1 MTPSKYQQRIFDFIQ
16 HESGSAIIEAVA
28 GSGKTTTIV
37 KAVQHLTN
45 SDYIF
50 LAFNKSIAKELEDR
64 GVRAST
70 FHALCFA
77 ELNSRLIKRPK
88 VESGKVRLLF
98 NNMLSEEERKEYY
111 DLPKLVSLA
120 KNSAFQCN
128 ESNEEWEALIEDH
141 DLTFPNIDRAVRL
154 ADRLLCLSNDRLDMI
169 DFDDMLYLPWL
180 KNFSLRSYKTV
191 FIDEAQDTNRLQ
203 LLLLRKL
210 VDPLEGRLIAVG
222 DRAQAIYGFR
232 GAGTGSMTAISSMFS
247 CTELPLSISYRC
259 PKRVVQEAQQYVP
272 RIEAWESAPLGSVEH
287 IPWPD
292 SFPQGSA
299 VICRLNRPLV
309 GLAFRLVGQGVS
321 IRYLGRDLSKTL
333 KGIVKRLGAGVNI
346 ETLLARV
353 EVERDAEIEKAEK
366 KSQGKVVYI
375 EDLYGSLISILER
388 LPGQEKASAAD
399 FSIDAIFKES
409 LNASI
414 TLSTVHKAKGMEWP
428 VVFLLDADRYMPHP
442 RSREGWQLQ
451 QEYNMLYVAIT
462 RAKSAL
468 YYISSKDLK

>member
-1 MTPSKYQQRIFDFIQ
+1 MTPSKYQQAIFNFIQ

-37 KAVQHLTN
+37 NAVRLFQDQ
-45 SDYIF
+45 DYIF
-50 LAFNKSIAKELEDR
+50 LAFNKSIAEELKAR
-64 GVRAST
+64 GVHAST

-77 ELNSRLIKRPK
+77 ELNSRLAKRPK

-98 NNMLSEEERKEYY
+98 NNFLSEEERSDYY

-128 ESNEEWEALIEDH
+128 ESNEDWETLIEDH
-141 DLTFPNIDRAVRL
+141 DLAFPNIDRAIRL
-154 ADRLLCLSNDRLDMI
+154 ADRLLCLSNERLDII
-169 DFDDMLYLPWL
+169 DFDDMLYIPWL
-180 KNFSLRSYKTV
+180 KNFSLRNYKTV

-203 LLLLRKL
+203 LLLLQKL
-210 VDPLEGRLIAVG
+210 VNGRLIAVG
-222 DRAQAIYGFR
+222 DQAQAIYGFR
-232 GAGTGSMTAISSMFS
+232 GAGMNSMTTISSMFS
-247 CTELPLSISYRC
+247 CTKLPLSISYRC

-272 RIEAWESAPLGSVEH
+272 QIEAWEFAQTGTVER

-292 SFPQGSA
+292 TFPQGSA
-299 VICRLNRPLV
+299 VICRLNRPLIA
-309 GLAFRLVGQGVS
+309 LAFRLINQGVS

-333 KGIVKRLGAGVNI
+333 KSIVKRLGSGVNI

-353 EVERDAEIEKAEK
+353 EAERDTEIEKTEK
-366 KSQGKVVYI
+366 KSRGKVTYI

-388 LPGQEKASAAD
+388 IPGQEKANAANT
-399 FSIDAIFKES
+399 FIDSIFKDS
-409 LNASI
+409 INASV
-414 TLSTVHKAKGMEWP
+414 TLSTVHKAKGSEWP

-442 RSREGWQLQ
+442 RAQEGWQLQ

-468 YYISSKDLK
+468 YYISSEDLK